1 MSVGASIVVADVGV
15 SGVLKGSTDVSKV
28 AKLDMFDTIPQQK
41 LVGVTPRNTLGH
53 FSKGFMPH
61 VKRGS
66 RGFVLQRATK
76 PARV

>member
-1 MSVGASIVVADVGV
+1 MSVGASIVVAGVGV

-28 AKLDMFDTIPQQK
+28 AKLDRPDTIPQQK
-41 LVGVTPRNTLGH
+41 LVGVTPRSTLGH
-53 FSKGFMPH
+53 HSKGFMPR

-66 RGFVLQRATK
+66 FVLQRATK